1 MILTWT
7 KPATPNGYI
16 QNYTIYDITRNNQ
29 IATNGSVLE
38 QKIDGLTPG
47 KKIFIKNNHYLL
59 WFMAVFLTCPMAMWA
74 FVKSWNLSSSIIN
87 VSFMHFNLNL
97 LQIIFWLNKHICG
110 SSSTVTFENY
120 IRQSLTP
127 SKTSTYHVDF
137 WQCYLWYNYFSWTFA
152 LY

>member
-16 QNYTIYDITRNNQ
+16 QSYTIYDITRNNQ
-29 IATNGSVLE
+29 ITTNGSVFE

-47 KKIFIKNNHYLL
+47 KKIFIKNNHYLVWL
-59 WFMAVFLTCPMAMWA
+59 MAVLLTCPMAMWA

-87 VSFMHFNLNL
+87 VSLMHFNLSL

-120 IRQSLTP
+120 IQQSLTP
-127 SKTSTYHVDF
+127 SKSQLIMLISDSELFVV
-137 WQCYLWYNYFSWTFA
+137 
-152 LY
+152 